1 MRVEGIEEDTY
12 RGGLGQQAQF
22 IKFQLERGSE
32 VRGAVHM
39 CYSYFFPYSGM
50 IMWPDNVFTIF
61 AFKLVSSGENLPEP
75 PGG

>member
-32 VRGAVHM
+32 VRGAVHACLM
-39 CYSYFFPYSGM
+39 IVYLSGM
-50 IMWPDNVFTIF
+50 ILSHD
-61 AFKLVSSGENLPEP
+61 S
-75 PGG
+75 

>member
-32 VRGAVHM
+32 VRGAKP
-39 CYSYFFPYSGM
+39 FF
-50 IMWPDNVFTIF
+50 
-61 AFKLVSSGENLPEP
+61 LVIV
-75 PGG
+75 